1 MSATMHD
8 VARVAGVSIK
18 TVSNVINDY
27 QHVSPG
33 TREKVRAAITELGYR
48 PNMSARNLRRGRTG
62 AIGLAVPELTLA
74 YFAQL
79 ADAVIEHAH
88 ARGYVVLIEQTGG
101 GDRSR
106 ELEMLRSPR
115 RSFTD
120 GLIFSPLGMENADA
134 GLLDIGTPLVL
145 LGERIFHGPVDHV
158 AMDNVGA
165 AAAATAHLLERGRR
179 RIAVLGAHAGEEIG
193 SAGLRLV
200 GYRQALD
207 AAGVPF
213 DPDLVGYVDLWHRA
227 NGAEVMDQVLARGVE
242 LDAVFAMNDELALG
256 ALRRLQQAGHRVPD
270 DVMLIGFDDLDEGR
284 FSLPS
289 LTSVDPGRA
298 EIARTGVDLLL
309 QRLEGDRGERPHE
322 LLTQFRV
329 VERESTATGR

>member
-27 QHVSPG
+27 QHVRAS
-33 TREKVRAAITELGYR
+33 TREKVLAAVAELGYR

-62 AIGLAVPELTLA
+62 AISLAVPELKIT

-79 ADAVIEHAH
+79 ADQVIEN
-88 ARGYVVLIEQTGG
+88 ARDRGHVVLIEQTGG
-101 GDRSR
+101 DRAR

-115 RSFTD
+115 RSSTD

-134 GLLDIGTPLVL
+134 ALLDIGTPLVL

-158 AMDNVGA
+158 AMDNVEA
-165 AAAATAHLLERGRR
+165 AVAATRHLLERGRR
-179 RIAVLGAHAGEEIG
+179 RIALLGAHEGEVIG
-193 SAGLRLV
+193 SAGLRTL
-200 GYRQALD
+200 GYRRALEE
-207 AAGVPF
+207 AGVPY
-213 DPDLVGYVDLWHRA
+213 DPDLVGWSDPWHRA
-227 NGAEVMDQVLARGVE
+227 NGATSMEQVLARGVRP
-242 LDAVFAMNDELALG
+242 DGVFAMNDELALG
-256 ALRRLQQAGHRVPD
+256 ALRHLQQAGHRVPE
-270 DVMLIGFDDLDEGR
+270 DVMIIGFDDLEEAR

-298 EIARTGVDLLL
+298 EIARKGVDLLL
-309 QRLEGDRGERPHE
+309 DRLEGTYVGEPRE
-322 LLTQFRV
+322 VLTKFRV

>member
-27 QHVSPG
+27 QHVRTS
-33 TREKVRAAITELGYR
+33 TREKVRAAIAELGYR

-62 AIGLAVPELTLA
+62 VVGLAVPELTLA

-79 ADAVIEHAH
+79 ADQVIEHA
-88 ARGYVVLIEQTGG
+88 RECGYVVLIEQTGG
-101 GDRSR
+101 DRTR

-120 GLIFSPLGMENADA
+120 GLIFSPLGMANADA
-134 GLLDIGTPLVL
+134 ALLDIGTPLVL

-165 AAAATAHLLERGRR
+165 AAAATAYLLQRGRR

-193 SAGLRLV
+193 SAGLRLA

-207 AAGVPF
+207 EAGVPY

-227 NGAEVMDQVLARGVE
+227 NGAEAMDQVLARGVE

-256 ALRRLQQAGHRVPD
+256 ALRRLQQAGHRVPQ

-309 QRLEGDRGERPHE
+309 QRLEGERDERPQE
-322 LLTQFRV
+322 QLTRFRV

>member
-27 QHVSPG
+27 EHVRPS
-33 TREKVRAAITELGYR
+33 TREKVRAAIAELGYR

-79 ADAVIEHAH
+79 ADEVIEHAH
-88 ARGYVVLIEQTGG
+88 SLGYVVLIEQTGG
-101 GDRSR
+101 GDRAR

-120 GLIFSPLGMENADA
+120 GLIFSPLGMENSDA
-134 GLLDIGTPLVL
+134 PLLDIGTPLVL
-145 LGERIFHGPVDHV
+145 LGERIFRGPVDHV

-165 AAAATAHLLERGRR
+165 AAAATAHLLGRGRR
-179 RIAVLGAHAGEEIG
+179 RVAVLGAHEGEVIG
-193 SAGLRLV
+193 PAGLRLV
-200 GYRQALD
+200 GYQQAL
-207 AAGVPF
+207 AEAGIPF
-213 DPDLVGYVDLWHRA
+213 DPDLVGYVDAWHRA
-227 NGAEVMDQVLARGVE
+227 NGAEAMDQVLARGVE
-242 LDAVFAMNDELALG
+242 FDAVFAMNDELALG
-256 ALRRLQQAGHRVPD
+256 ALRRLQQAGHRVPT

-289 LTSVDPGRA
+289 LSSVDPGRV

-309 QRLEGDRGERPHE
+309 RRLEGGADPPQEV
-322 LLTQFRV
+322 LTTFQV
-329 VERESTATGR
+329 IERESTAIRL